1 MNKFVV
7 HVDMDAFFAAVEQ
20 RDNVE
25 FQGKPVV
32 IGADPKE
39 GKGRGVVSTCSYEAR
54 NFGIHSAMPISFA
67 YRKCPHAIFLPVD
80 MVKYHNISQKFFK
93 LLYKFTPVVEPV
105 SIDEAFLDISG
116 SYHIFGTVLKTC
128 QDIKTRIKNELGLT
142 VSVGVGPTKTSA
154 KIASDLNK
162 PDGLVEV
169 IKDKLLEF
177 LWPLNIKKLWGVGVK
192 GKVVLNNIG
201 IKTIG
206 DLARLNQEE
215 VMRILGKNGLDLWF
229 LANGIDERIV
239 EKIEKVKSIS
249 HEHTFLKDVNNKEVI
264 ENFLINFSEKV
275 SFKLRENKLKAKLI
289 TLKIRL
295 DDFST
300 YTRSKP
306 LNRCTNF
313 IDIIYKTVK
322 NLFYSCDLKDR
333 KIRLIGVKVSNF
345 LSQEIK
351 DSLLY
356 DLRDIKKENIHLA
369 VDKIKEKFGVDAI
382 SRASCRDF

>member
-80 MVKYHNISQKFFK
+80 MVKYFNVSQKIFK
-93 LLYKFTPVVEPV
+93 LLYEFTPVVEPV

-116 SYHIFGTVLKTC
+116 SYHIFETVLKTC
-128 QDIKTRIKNELGLT
+128 QNIKTRIKNELGLT
-142 VSVGVGPTKTSA
+142 ASVGVGPTKTSA

-169 IKDKLLEF
+169 TKDKLLEF
-177 LWPLNIKKLWGVGVK
+177 LWPLNVRKLWGVGVK
-192 GKVVLNNIG
+192 GEVGLNNIG

-206 DLARLNQEE
+206 DLARLNQED
-215 VMRILGKNGLDLWF
+215 VMKTFGKNGLDLWF

-322 NLFYSCDLKDR
+322 NLFYSCDVKDR

>member
-1 MNKFVV
+1 MNKFIA
-7 HVDMDAFFAAVEQ
+7 HVDIDAFFAAVEQ

-25 FQGKPVV
+25 YQGKPVV
-32 IGADPKE
+32 IGADPKK
-39 GKGRGVVSTCSYEAR
+39 GNGRGVVSTCSYEAR
-54 NFGIHSAMPISFA
+54 DFGIHSAMPISFA

-93 LLYKFTPVVEPV
+93 LLYEFTPVVEPV

-249 HEHTFLKDVNNKEVI
+249 HEHTFQKDVNNKEVI
-264 ENFLINFSEKV
+264 ENFLINLSEKV
-275 SFKLRENKLKAKLI
+275 SSRLRENELKAKVI
-289 TLKIRL
+289 TLKVRL

-300 YTRSKP
+300 YTRSK
-306 LNRCTNF
+306 
-313 IDIIYKTVK
+313 
-322 NLFYSCDLKDR
+322 
-333 KIRLIGVKVSNF
+333 
-345 LSQEIK
+345 
-351 DSLLY
+351 
-356 DLRDIKKENIHLA
+356 
-369 VDKIKEKFGVDAI
+369 
-382 SRASCRDF
+382 